1 MTTPEVPE
9 LDILRRDLERD
20 VAGKK
25 VKTVE
30 VAQPASVKHHANKKQ
45 FIGLLEGAKIERVAR
60 KGMVITLQLDT
71 GNLLAVR
78 LGNRGLLR
86 RNPNKDPLEK
96 GTAVVITF
104 TQHGQLRLIDLAK
117 TCEMAVLTPEELPA
131 FVGPVGFDLVDEAV
145 SWTVFAQSLLSRRGK
160 KLKSVLMDV
169 SFIVGVGAVYSDEI
183 LFESGLRPDRL
194 PETLS
199 PQEIR
204 RVFRATVEILHDA
217 IKHGGSTIGD
227 DGFVTLAGKPGDYQ
241 QFLAVHGR
249 EGQMTPRARGP
260 VVRMKFGSGF
270 AYYCEQTQM

>member
-30 VAQPASVKHHANKKQ
+30 VPQTASVKHHANKKQ
-45 FIGLLEGAKIERVAR
+45 FIGLLDGTKLERVGR
-60 KGMVITLQLDT
+60 KGAVITIQLDT
-71 GNLLAVR
+71 GNVLAVR
-78 LGNRGLLR
+78 LGNRGGLR
-86 RNPNKDPLEK
+86 RHANKDALEK

-104 TQHGQLRLIDLAK
+104 TQHGQLRLVDPAK
-117 TCEMAVLTPEELPA
+117 TSEIAVLTLDELPD
-131 FVGPVGFDLVDEAV
+131 FVGPTGLDLVDEAV
-145 SWTVFAQSLLSRRGK
+145 SWTVFAQGLLTRRGK
-160 KLKSVLMDV
+160 KLKSVLMDP
-169 SFIVGVGAVYSDEI
+169 SFIVGVGTVYSDEI

-227 DGFVTLAGKPGDYQ
+227 DGFLTLAGKQGDYQ
-241 QFLAVHGR
+241 QFIAVHGR

-260 VVRMKFGSGF
+260 VVKAKFGSGF

>member
-1 MTTPEVPE
+1 MTIPEVPE
-9 LDILRRDLERD
+9 LDVLRRDLERD

-30 VAQPASVKHHANKKQ
+30 VLQPASVKHHTNKKQ
-45 FIGLLEGAKIERVAR
+45 FIGLLEGTRLERVGR
-60 KGMVITLQLDT
+60 KGAVITLLLDT

-78 LGNRGLLR
+78 LGNRAGLR
-86 RNPNKDPLEK
+86 RHANKDAVEK

-104 TQHGQLRLIDLAK
+104 TQHGQLRLIDPAK
-117 TCEMAVLTPEELPA
+117 TSEIAVLIPTELGD
-131 FVGPVGFDLVDEAV
+131 FVGPLGYDLVDEAV
-145 SWTVFAQSLLSRRGK
+145 SWTVFAQALLSRRGK
-160 KLKSVLMDV
+160 KLKSVLMDPG
-169 SFIVGVGAVYSDEI
+169 FIVGVGTVYSDEI
-183 LFESGLRPDRL
+183 LFESGLRPDRT

-227 DGFVTLAGKPGDYQ
+227 DGFLTLAGKRGDYQ
-241 QFLAVHGR
+241 QFLSVHGR

-260 VVRMKFGSGF
+260 VVKAKFGSGF

>member
-25 VKTVE
+25 IKTVE
-30 VAQPASVKHHANKKQ
+30 VPQTASVKHHTNKKQ
-45 FIGLLEGAKIERVAR
+45 FIGLLDGAKLERVGR
-60 KGMVITLQLDT
+60 KGGVITIQLDT

-78 LGNRGLLR
+78 LGNRSGLR
-86 RNPNKDPLEK
+86 RHANKDPLEK

-104 TQHGQLRLIDLAK
+104 TQHGQLRLLDPAK
-117 TCEMAVLTPEELPA
+117 TSEIAVLTPEEVPD
-131 FVGPVGFDLVDEAV
+131 FVGPTGFDLVDEAV
-145 SWTVFAQSLLSRRGK
+145 SWTVFAQGLLTRRGK
-160 KLKSVLMDV
+160 KLKSVLMDPA
-169 SFIVGVGAVYSDEI
+169 FIVGVGTVYSDEI

-227 DGFVTLAGKPGDYQ
+227 DGFLTLAGKPGDYQ
-241 QFLAVHGR
+241 QFIAVHGR

-260 VVRMKFGSGF
+260 VVKAKFGSGF